1 MDHLIEDIIQDLSIE
16 HQMGG
21 MLEFQRT
28 GVYPDYIIFYSALLG
43 KRWKKKVQDEHSH
56 GKLYINRKPILLFDL
71 TDDVIKVK
79 SVIDDNSEWIE
90 KDYINMMFD

>member
-21 MLEFQRT
+21 MLEFQRK
-28 GVYPDYIIFYSALLG
+28 GVYPDYFIFYSSLLG
-43 KRWKKKVQDEHSH
+43 KRWKKQVQDEHSH
-56 GKLYINRKPILLFDL
+56 CKLYFNRKPILLFDL

-79 SVIDDNSEWIE
+79 SVNDDKTEWIE
-90 KDYINMMFD
+90 MDYSIIMFD